1 MPRKPKLFDYSQLSD
16 FREYAPLNSDP
27 TDFDVSR
34 VTEKNRRDCTTPLD
48 LISGVDET
56 DWGYPR
62 RLWFATIA
70 AGGVSTPLDPT
81 ETAFLNGSGY
91 PLPYGGTISVILHC
105 PLMHCD
111 ASFRRECNCWWT

>member
-34 VTEKNRRDCTTPLD
+34 VTEKNCRDCTTPLD

-56 DWGYPR
+56 TGDIRGDCGLQQLRLVVSVLRWIQPR
-62 RLWFATIA
+62 RLF
-70 AGGVSTPLDPT
+70 
-81 ETAFLNGSGY
+81 
-91 PLPYGGTISVILHC
+91 
-105 PLMHCD
+105 
-111 ASFRRECNCWWT
+111 

>member
-56 DWGYPR
+56 DWGYPAAIVVCNNCGWWCRYSVGSNRDGFFEWERVPASLR
-62 RLWFATIA
+62 RYDISDIA
-70 AGGVSTPLDPT
+70 L
-81 ETAFLNGSGY
+81 
-91 PLPYGGTISVILHC
+91 
-105 PLMHCD
+105 
-111 ASFRRECNCWWT
+111 R